1 MPSRPERP
9 SDADYYERERVELFS
24 QGDLFRDVPLAYPL
38 PADELVV
45 GDAEGGGTRRFL
57 SGPLEFGPA
66 MLITPSCSLGAQ
78 GAAGYG
84 HPVRTLVP
92 VIPLSELVE
101 RGVVKETALE
111 EVRRFDHLINYMYLP
126 PLSADELEFTLP
138 ESVALLYMPVTLH
151 HAFLEGQRVSQL
163 AYRGAQQLQRKLVWF
178 YSGWLEDDLDVFDP
192 PMD

>member
-1 MPSRPERP
+1 MSPRPERP
-9 SDADYYERERVELFS
+9 SDVDYYERHRVELFS

-45 GDAEGGGTRRFL
+45 DGESGSRRFL

-66 MLITPSCSLGAQ
+66 MLVTPSCSLGAQ
-78 GAAGYG
+78 GPGEYA

-92 VIPLSELVE
+92 VLPLGELVE
-101 RGVVKETALE
+101 RGVVKETTLDDL
-111 EVRRFDHLINYMYLP
+111 RRFDHLINYIYLP
-126 PLSADELEFTLP
+126 PLDVVELEFSMP

-151 HAFLEGQRVSQL
+151 HAFLEGQRVTQL
-163 AYRGAQQLQRKLVWF
+163 HYRGAQQLQRKLVWF
-178 YSGWLEDDLDVFDP
+178 FSGWLEDDLDVFDP

>member
-1 MPSRPERP
+1 MSPRPERP
-9 SDADYYERERVELFS
+9 QDAEYYERDRVELVS

-45 GDAEGGGTRRFL
+45 DEESTGSRRFL
-57 SGPLEFGPA
+57 SGPLEFGPGL
-66 MLITPSCSLGAQ
+66 LITPSCSLGAQ
-78 GAAGYG
+78 GTPGYG

-92 VIPLSELVE
+92 VLSLAEIVG
-101 RGVVKETALE
+101 RGVVKEAALDDL
-111 EVRRFDHLINYMYLP
+111 RRFDHLINYMYLP
-126 PLSADELEFTLP
+126 PLEVDELGFSMP

-151 HAFLEGQRVSQL
+151 HAFLEGQRISQL

>member
-1 MPSRPERP
+1 MSPKPERP
-9 SDADYYERERVELFS
+9 SDADYYQRDRVELFS
-24 QGDLFRDVPLAYPL
+24 QGDLFRDMPLAYPL
-38 PADELVV
+38 PADELIV
-45 GDAEGGGTRRFL
+45 DEESGGNRRFL

-66 MLITPSCSLGAQ
+66 MLTTPSCSMGAQ
-78 GAAGYG
+78 GTAGYG

-92 VIPLSELVE
+92 VLPVAEVVA
-101 RGVVKETALE
+101 RGVVKETALNDL
-111 EVRRFDHLINYMYLP
+111 RRFDHLINYMYLP
-126 PLSADELEFTLP
+126 PLDVAELGFSMP

-178 YSGWLEDDLDVFDP
+178 YSGWLEDDLDAFEP

>member
-9 SDADYYERERVELFS
+9 RDAEYYARDRVELFS
-24 QGDLFRDVPLAYPL
+24 QGDLFRDVPLAYPS
-38 PADELVV
+38 PAEELLIDEHERGV
-45 GDAEGGGTRRFL
+45 GRRFL

-66 MLITPSCSLGAQ
+66 MLITPSCSLAAQ
-78 GAAGYG
+78 GATGYG
-84 HPVRTLVP
+84 HPVRTLMP
-92 VIPLSELVE
+92 VLPLTALVE
-101 RGVVKETALE
+101 RGVVKEAALGDL
-111 EVRRFDHLINYMYLP
+111 RRFDHLINYMYLP
-126 PLSADELEFTLP
+126 PIEVDELEFAMP

-178 YSGWLEDDLDVFDP
+178 FSGWFEDDLDAFDP

>member
-1 MPSRPERP
+1 MPRPERP
-9 SDADYYERERVELFS
+9 SDTDYYERDRVELVS

-38 PADELVV
+38 PADELLV
-45 GDAEGGGTRRFL
+45 DEASGGRRFL
-57 SGPLEFGPA
+57 TGPLAFGPA
-66 MLITPSCSLGAQ
+66 MLITPSCSIGAQ

-92 VIPLSELVE
+92 VIPLAQLIDQ
-101 RGVVKETALE
+101 GVVKATALADL
-111 EVRRFDHLINYMYLP
+111 RRFDHLINYMYLP
-126 PLSADELEFTLP
+126 PLDINELDFSMP
-138 ESVALLYMPVTLH
+138 ESAALLYMPVTLH

-178 YSGWLEDDLDVFDP
+178 YSGWREDNLDAFDP

>member
-1 MPSRPERP
+1 MPTRPERP
-9 SDADYYERERVELFS
+9 ADADYYEHDRVELFS

-45 GDAEGGGTRRFL
+45 AEAEGGGSRRFL
-57 SGPLEFGPA
+57 SGPLTFGPA

-78 GAAGYG
+78 GAGGYG

-92 VIPLSELVE
+92 VIPLAGLTD
-101 RGVVKETALE
+101 RGVVKETALTDL
-111 EVRRFDHLINYMYLP
+111 RRFDHLINYMYMP
-126 PLSADELEFTLP
+126 PLDVDELEFAMP

-163 AYRGAQQLQRKLVWF
+163 AYHGAQQLQRKLVWF
-178 YSGWLEDDLDVFDP
+178 YSGWLEDDLGLFDP

>member
-1 MPSRPERP
+1 MFPRPERP
-9 SDADYYERERVELFS
+9 SDADYYERDRVELFS

-38 PADELVV
+38 PANELVV
-45 GDAEGGGTRRFL
+45 DKGEGAGSRRFL

-92 VIPLSELVE
+92 LIPVEELVD
-101 RGVVKETALE
+101 RGLVKDAALE
-111 EVRRFDHLINYMYLP
+111 DMRRFDHLINYMYLP
-126 PLSADELEFTLP
+126 SLDLEELDFSMP

-178 YSGWLEDDLDVFDP
+178 YSGWLEDDLDAFDP

>member
-1 MPSRPERP
+1 MPTKPERP
-9 SDADYYERERVELFS
+9 RDAEYYERDRVELIS

-38 PADELVV
+38 PAGELVV
-45 GDAEGGGTRRFL
+45 DEASSGSRRFL

-78 GAAGYG
+78 GAEGYG

-92 VIPLSELVE
+92 VIPLAELVE
-101 RGVVKETALE
+101 RGVVKETALPD
-111 EVRRFDHLINYMYLP
+111 VRRFDHLINYMYLP
-126 PLSADELEFTLP
+126 PLEVDELEFAMP

-178 YSGWLEDDLDVFDP
+178 YSGWLEDDLDVFEP

>member
-1 MPSRPERP
+1 MPAKPERP
-9 SDADYYERERVELFS
+9 PDADYYERDRVELFS

-38 PADELVV
+38 PAGELVV
-45 GDAEGGGTRRFL
+45 DEASGGSRRFL

-78 GAAGYG
+78 GAEGYG

-92 VIPLSELVE
+92 VIPLAELVE
-101 RGVVKETALE
+101 RGVVKETALPD
-111 EVRRFDHLINYMYLP
+111 VRRFDHLINYMYLP
-126 PLSADELEFTLP
+126 PLEVDELEFAMP

-163 AYRGAQQLQRKLVWF
+163 AYCGAQQLQRKLVWF
-178 YSGWLEDDLDVFDP
+178 YSGWLEEDLDAFGP

>member
-1 MPSRPERP
+1 MSPRPERP
-9 SDADYYERERVELFS
+9 SDAEYYERDRVELFS

-45 GDAEGGGTRRFL
+45 DDAEGGGGRRFL

-92 VIPLSELVE
+92 LIPLAELVD
-101 RGVVKETALE
+101 RGVVKETALADI
-111 EVRRFDHLINYMYLP
+111 RRFDHLINYMYLP
-126 PLSADELEFTLP
+126 PLDVDEIEFSMP

-178 YSGWLEDDLDVFDP
+178 YSGWLEEDLDMFEP

>member
-1 MPSRPERP
+1 MSPRPERP
-9 SDADYYERERVELFS
+9 SDAEYYERDRVELFS

-38 PADELVV
+38 PAEELVV
-45 GDAEGGGTRRFL
+45 DERSSGRRFL

-92 VIPLSELVE
+92 VIPLAQVVE
-101 RGVVKETALE
+101 RGIVKETALADL
-111 EVRRFDHLINYMYLP
+111 RRFDHLINYMYLP
-126 PLSADELEFTLP
+126 PLDVDELEFSMP
-138 ESVALLYMPVTLH
+138 ESIALLYMPVTLH

-178 YSGWLEDDLDVFDP
+178 YSGWLEDDLDAFDP

>member
-1 MPSRPERP
+1 MVPRPERP
-9 SDADYYERERVELFS
+9 PDADYYERDRVELFS

-38 PADELVV
+38 PANELLVDE
-45 GDAEGGGTRRFL
+45 AEGGGSRRFL
-57 SGPLEFGPA
+57 SGPLEFGPG

-92 VIPLSELVE
+92 VIPLAELVG
-101 RGVVKETALE
+101 RGVVKETALADL
-111 EVRRFDHLINYMYLP
+111 RRFDHLINYMYLP
-126 PLSADELEFTLP
+126 ALDVDELEFSMP

-163 AYRGAQQLQRKLVWF
+163 AYRGAQQLQRKVVWF
-178 YSGWLEDDLDVFDP
+178 YSGWLEDDLDTFDP

>member
-1 MPSRPERP
+1 MPPRPERP
-9 SDADYYERERVELFS
+9 PDADYYERDRVELFS
-24 QGDLFRDVPLAYPL
+24 QGDLFRDVPLAYPS
-38 PADELVV
+38 PAEELVV
-45 GDAEGGGTRRFL
+45 DKAEGGGGRRFL

-66 MLITPSCSLGAQ
+66 MLITPSCSLAAQ
-78 GAAGYG
+78 GTTGYG

-92 VIPLSELVE
+92 VISLSHLVE
-101 RGVVKETALE
+101 RGIAKETAL
-111 EVRRFDHLINYMYLP
+111 VDLRRFDHLINYMYLP
-126 PLSADELEFTLP
+126 PVEVEDLEFSMP

-178 YSGWLEDDLDVFDP
+178 YSGWLADDLDSFDP

>member
-9 SDADYYERERVELFS
+9 SDAEYYERERVELFS
-24 QGDLFRDVPLAYPL
+24 QGDIFRDVPLAYPL
-38 PADELVV
+38 PAEELVV
-45 GDAEGGGTRRFL
+45 DQEAVGGGRRFV
-57 SGPLEFGPA
+57 SGPLTFGPA
-66 MLITPSCSLGAQ
+66 MLITPSCSLAAQ
-78 GAAGYG
+78 GTAGYG

-92 VIPLSELVE
+92 VAPLEDLVE
-101 RGVVKETALE
+101 RGVLKETALADL
-111 EVRRFDHLINYMYLP
+111 RRFDHLINYMYLP
-126 PLSADELEFTLP
+126 PLDLAEIEFSMS

-178 YSGWLEDDLDVFDP
+178 YSGWLEEDLDVFEP

>member
-1 MPSRPERP
+1 MPRPERP
-9 SDADYYERERVELFS
+9 SDADYYERDRVELVS

-38 PADELVV
+38 PADELLV
-45 GDAEGGGTRRFL
+45 DEASGGRRFL
-57 SGPLEFGPA
+57 TGPLAYGPA
-66 MLITPSCSLGAQ
+66 MLITPSCSVGAQ

-92 VIPLSELVE
+92 VIPLAQLIDQ
-101 RGVVKETALE
+101 GVVKETALADL
-111 EVRRFDHLINYMYLP
+111 RRFDHLINYMYLP
-126 PLSADELEFTLP
+126 PLDINELDFSMP
-138 ESVALLYMPVTLH
+138 ESAALLYMPVTLH

-178 YSGWLEDDLDVFDP
+178 YSGWLEDNLDAFDP

>member
-1 MPSRPERP
+1 MPTRPERP
-9 SDADYYERERVELFS
+9 ADADYYERDRVELFS

-45 GDAEGGGTRRFL
+45 DEASGGSRRFL

-66 MLITPSCSLGAQ
+66 MLTTPSCSLGAQ
-78 GAAGYG
+78 GTAGYG

-92 VIPLSELVE
+92 VLPLAELVG
-101 RGVVKETALE
+101 RSVVKETALDDL
-111 EVRRFDHLINYMYLP
+111 RQFDHLINYMYLP
-126 PLSADELEFTLP
+126 PLDVEELEFSMP

-178 YSGWLEDDLDVFDP
+178 YSGWLENDIDVFDP